1 MKLNYG
7 IDKNTIIVASEPVT
21 SGSKTFNT
29 GRNFD
34 KTEGLVK

>member
-7 IDKNTIIVASEPVT
+7 IDKDITVVAPENVT

-29 GRNFD
+29 SKNFD
-34 KTEGLVK
+34 KTEGLGK